1 MSEVPGLTAEDSGSG
16 TQHQWVGW
24 KYKIQGDTNFD
35 NVFGTKF
42 TSTVVKAKATDH
54 TPASFARRTWTAPS
68 NLKRG
73 NYRVQVT
80 LIWYKP
86 GSSTQVQG
94 RQVANIDYYK
104 VAGGGPDSVR
114 QNNCYFKNP

>member
-1 MSEVPGLTAEDSGSG
+1 MGPGLCPGHGSG

-24 KYKIQGDTNFD
+24 KYKIQADTNFD

-42 TSTVVKAKATDH
+42 TSTVVKAKATDS
-54 TPASFARRTWTAPS
+54 TPAAFARRTWTAPS
-68 NLKRG
+68 NLAQG

-86 GSSTQVQG
+86 GTSTQVQG
-94 RQVANIDYYK
+94 KQVANIDYYK
-104 VAGGGPDSVR
+104 VAGGGPDTVR
-114 QNNCYFKNP
+114 NNDCYYKNP